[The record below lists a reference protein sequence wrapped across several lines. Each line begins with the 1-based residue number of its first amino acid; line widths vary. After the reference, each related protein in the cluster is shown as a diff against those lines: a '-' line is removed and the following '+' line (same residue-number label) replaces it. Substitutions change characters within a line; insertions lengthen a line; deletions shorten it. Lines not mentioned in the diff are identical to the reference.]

1 MTYLWAPYLCGI
13 TRNQMDL
20 AIGFTINLGSMFTQS
35 VTLFDPFFYNTQGVP
50 GFMGTQFPPPT
61 IGNYKSNQ
69 GATDFDTMLL
79 NCLKQLGTTLTNNVN
94 NWNAILTSGVT
105 DLANAAKAFL
115 QNEINAGIGAAR
127 TALEAVFKPVYSEIC
142 TSFYWYDP
150 NTCVSYW
157 PVTQVCHLQGGGN
170 CHTSGGDCHT
180 SCSWSGLKLRCNTNC
195 NPVVTTCDPIYSVCN
210 NIGGGCA
217 IWQPL
222 VLRCGTYVNTCMLNC
237 F

>member
-1 MTYLWAPYLCGI
+1 MTTSLCGSPNPPNSKFLI
-13 TRNQMDL
+13 PAALAAISDAPRVVLPLPLRPVSTVTAPSSNRRSTTGSGGGASAGRDL
-20 AIGFTINLGSMFTQS
+20 A
-35 VTLFDPFFYNTQGVP
+35 
-50 GFMGTQFPPPT
+50 
-61 IGNYKSNQ
+61 
-69 GATDFDTMLL
+69 
-79 NCLKQLGTTLTNNVN
+79 
-94 NWNAILTSGVT
+94 
-105 DLANAAKAFL
+105 
-115 QNEINAGIGAAR
+115 IGAAR